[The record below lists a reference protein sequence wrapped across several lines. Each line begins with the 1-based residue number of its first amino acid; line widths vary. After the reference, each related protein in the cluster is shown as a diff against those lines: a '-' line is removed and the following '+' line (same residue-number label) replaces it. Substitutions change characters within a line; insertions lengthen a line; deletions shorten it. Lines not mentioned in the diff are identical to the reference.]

1 MKIVLLDAY
10 TTNPGDLSWEPL
22 SAFGEVTVYD
32 RTAPDEVVGR
42 IGNAEIVYTNKTVLP
57 ENLFD
62 LCPSIRFL
70 GLLSTGYNVVN
81 LEDAKAHGVTV
92 CNIPAYSTASV
103 AQLTIALLLEIC
115 MRVGDHS
122 RAVREG
128 AWVKSEDFT
137 FTLAPLMELS
147 GKTMGII
154 GFGAIGQAVADI
166 AAALGMQVLYTN
178 RRSSPLP
185 GNRHTY
191 ADLDTLLRSSDVISL
206 HAPLSPETTGLICKE
221 TIQKMKDGCIL
232 LNTSRGGAV
241 VEADLRAAL
250 DSGKIR
256 AAGLDVCQSEPMA
269 AASPLLGVENCFIT
283 PHIAWATPEARG
295 RLVDIAI
302 ENLRFF
308 LAGTPQNV
316 VNP

>member
-1 MKIVLLDAY
+1 MKIVILDAY
-10 TTNPGDLSWEPL
+10 TTNPGDLSWQPL
-22 SAFGEVTVYD
+22 CAFGELTVYD
-32 RTAPDEVVGR
+32 RTAPDEVIDR
-42 IGNAEIVYTNKTVLP
+42 IGDTEIVYTNKTVLP

-62 LCPSIRFL
+62 ACPSIRFL
-70 GLLSTGYNVVN
+70 GLLSTGYNVVK

-103 AQLTIALLLEIC
+103 AQMTIALLLEIC
-115 MRVGDHS
+115 FRVGDHS
-122 RAVREG
+122 RAVHDG
-128 AWVKSEDFT
+128 AWVRSKDFCFWNT
-137 FTLAPLMELS
+137 PLLELA

-166 AAALGMQVLYTN
+166 ASALGMQVLYTN
-178 RRSSPLP
+178 YRCAPIP
-185 GNRHTY
+185 GCHHTY
-191 ADLDTLLRSSDVISL
+191 TDLDTLLHGSDVISL
-206 HAPLSPETTGLICKE
+206 HTPLTPETTGLICE
-221 TIQKMKDGCIL
+221 ENIRKMKDGCII

-241 VEADLRAAL
+241 CEKDLRAAL

-256 AAGLDVCQSEPMA
+256 AAGLDVCTQEPMKVD
-269 AASPLLGVENCFIT
+269 SPLLGAENCFIT

-302 ENLRFF
+302 ENLRAF
-308 LAGTPQNV
+308 LAGKPQNV